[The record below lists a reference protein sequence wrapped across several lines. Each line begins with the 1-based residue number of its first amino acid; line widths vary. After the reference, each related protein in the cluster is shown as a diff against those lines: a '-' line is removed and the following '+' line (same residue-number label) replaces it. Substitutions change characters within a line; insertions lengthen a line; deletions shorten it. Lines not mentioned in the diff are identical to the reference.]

1 MNSSPMPNSHLW
13 MKRDIAGSG
22 EKALHLVRIVS
33 KLPNET
39 EVIHGALD
47 KWTAWETKF
56 SVVAAAKAL
65 EIL

>member
-1 MNSSPMPNSHLW
+1 MNSSPMSNSHLW
-13 MKRDIAGSG
+13 MKRDKAGSG

-33 KLPNET
+33 KLPNEK

-47 KWTAWETKF
+47 KWTAWEIEF
-56 SVVAAAKAL
+56 SVVAAAKAM